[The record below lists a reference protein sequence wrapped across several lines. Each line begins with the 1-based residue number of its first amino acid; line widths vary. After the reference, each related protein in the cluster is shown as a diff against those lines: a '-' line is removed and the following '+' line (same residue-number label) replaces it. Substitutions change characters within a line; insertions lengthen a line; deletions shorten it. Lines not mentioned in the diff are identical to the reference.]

1 MKGRQLH
8 LFLFFQLSCNFGMI
22 KKGKVI
28 LKWHVSPSI
37 RLGQGIVGS
46 WNRPQTQPG
55 GRTQRGQVSSP
66 LSRRPLGPVTIAPHL
81 VSPLPFL
88 ATDPCWG
95 SEPPQAAQLQ
105 TTIHG
110 IHCWRWSEH
119 WDPARN
125 QSDHTGCDFQDGL
138 KRKQGLQPLPLPPSE
153 CTYPKCTPNAGEAV
167 SLHGGWGSGSFWGG
181 KR

>member
-55 GRTQRGQVSSP
+55 GRTQRGQVSFP

-105 TTIHG
+105 TTIPG

-119 WDPARN
+119 WNPARN
-125 QSDHTGCDFQDGL
+125 QCDFQDGL

-153 CTYPKCTPNAGEAV
+153 CTHPKSGEAV

>member
-1 MKGRQLH
+1 MCLPASGWDRGLW
-8 LFLFFQLSCNFGMI
+8 GP
-22 KKGKVI
+22 GTDPR
-28 LKWHVSPSI
+28 PS
-37 RLGQGIVGS
+37 RE
-46 WNRPQTQPG
+46 G
-55 GRTQRGQVSSP
+55 GRRGDRSAVPCPEDP
-66 LSRRPLGPVTIAPHL
+66 LDSVTIAPHL

-105 TTIHG
+105 TTIPG

-153 CTYPKCTPNAGEAV
+153 CTHPKSGEAV